1 MQFLEVIRDAL
12 LAYLK
17 EHPEVLTS
25 VLNSHTLTQHLATKE
40 DLKLLISLI
49 NKRFEDMNKRFED
62 MNKRFEDMNQKF
74 SLIVKLML
82 SFDIPLLI
90 LVISLVIKSFFM

>member
-49 NKRFEDMNKRFED
+49 NKRFEDMN
-62 MNKRFEDMNQKF
+62 QKF